1 MDCRFHRCR
10 FHGCSFHGCRFHAAK
25 MSALNKTRC
34 VILVLAAIGRP
45 HPARAQD
52 VVLVVNNG
60 ARISQI
66 KTADL
71 RAIFVGAK
79 TRFPDGSRAIPVTL
93 KGGPAHEVFLKHY
106 VGEGPTEFRSRW
118 QKVAFTGQG
127 TMPKVFDSEA
137 DVIEFVANTPGAL
150 GYVSRIAGQDRV
162 KAIVVVK

>member
-1 MDCRFHRCR
+1 
-10 FHGCSFHGCRFHAAK
+10 

-52 VVLVVNNG
+52 VVLVANSSV
-60 ARISQI
+60 RISEI
-66 KTADL
+66 KAADL
-71 RAIFVGAK
+71 RAIFVGAR
-79 TRFPDGSRAIPVTL
+79 TRFSDGSRAIPVTL

-118 QKVAFTGQG
+118 QKIAFTGQG
-127 TMPKVFDSEA
+127 TMPKMFDSET

-150 GYVSRIAGQDRV
+150 GYVSRLSGQERV
-162 KAIVVVK
+162 RAIVAVK